1 MQTDLL
7 ESLNLGRHDRCCAA
21 LPPAAPPEPTGSR
34 RRRLWELG
42 PHAHCPVIGV
52 CLPLAAMRRL
62 ARKVLGGE
70 PVADDYEL
78 HCGVVTDCKWR
89 SRMAEAVQRELDRR
103 FMLPLRRAAAMKT
116 ESDLAAWWQEQGASK
131 DLPGALW
138 ATLTH
143 ARSTPALENHV
154 LGQVHMLQHQVGM
167 ATRVEL
173 ARFEA
178 MIDENNVLARGLAA
192 AQQRSARQVQDH
204 ARQVEQLQAELVR
217 ARGQALAA
225 QSVAEGLRQDLQAL
239 RDTVPQLDSRQALV
253 QRNALHEERMAVLRR
268 ALQRARGE
276 IERLREQ
283 IDAAN
288 EPAAALDSTSAT
300 DGDAAAPAGLQAA
313 VSGAALAAQA
323 VLCVGGRT
331 ASVPVYRR
339 LIESQG
345 ARFLH
350 HDGGAE
356 HSASQLE
363 STLAAADLVICQA
376 GCVSH
381 NAYWRVKDHCKR
393 TGKRCVFVDTPSRAG
408 LERALRSLAPPHVG
422 SAVADAPQPE
432 ARQPGEWP
440 ATS

>member
-1 MQTDLL
+1 LAVWTF
-7 ESLNLGRHDRCCAA
+7 GRHDRCCAA

-42 PHAHCPVIGV
+42 SHAHCPVIGV

-62 ARKVLGGE
+62 ARKVLNGE

-78 HCGVVTDCKWR
+78 HCGMVTDCKWR

-103 FMLPLRRAAAMKT
+103 FMLYLRHAAAMKS
-116 ESDLAAWWQEQGASK
+116 EEGLAAWWHEQSTSK

-143 ARSTPALENHV
+143 PRCTPALERHV
-154 LGQVHMLQHQVGM
+154 LGQVHMVQHQVGM

-173 ARFEA
+173 ARFESLV
-178 MIDENNVLARGLAA
+178 DENAVLARELAA
-192 AQQRSARQVQDH
+192 AQQRSARQAQGH
-204 ARQVEQLQAELVR
+204 ARHVELLQSELVR
-217 ARGQALAA
+217 LRGQAMAA
-225 QSVAEGLRQDLQAL
+225 HSAAEGLRQELQAL
-239 RDTVPQLDSRQALV
+239 RDTVPHLDSRQALAH
-253 QRNALHEERMAVLRR
+253 RNSRQEERMAVMLR
-268 ALQRARGE
+268 ALHKARGE
-276 IERLREQ
+276 IERLRERLE
-283 IDAAN
+283 AAN
-288 EPAAALDSTSAT
+288 EPIEALGYASIPESSTCSEPEARAAE
-300 DGDAAAPAGLQAA
+300 GGLP
-313 VSGAALAAQA
+313 LADQA

-339 LIESQG
+339 LVESQG

-350 HDGGAE
+350 HDGGEE

-393 TGKRCVFVDTPSRAG
+393 TGKRCVFIETPSRAG
-408 LERALRSLAPPHVG
+408 LERALSLLAPPDVVP
-422 SAVADAPQPE
+422 AVANVPQPE
-432 ARQPGEWP
+432 APRSGELP
-440 ATS
+440 VTS

>member
-1 MQTDLL
+1 MNPPADPAPLTGL
-7 ESLNLGRHDRCCAA
+7 EGWTFGRHDRCCAA
-21 LPPAAPPEPTGSR
+21 VPLHAPADATGSR

-52 CLPLAAMRRL
+52 CMPLAALRRL

-70 PVADDYEL
+70 PTGDDYEL
-78 HCGVVTDCKWR
+78 HRGVVADCR
-89 SRMAEAVQRELDRR
+89 HRTRLAEAVQRELDRR
-103 FMLPLRRAAAMKT
+103 FLLPLRQAAAIKT
-116 ESDLAAWWQEQGASK
+116 ESGLAAWWQEQSASK

-143 ARSTPALENHV
+143 ARCTPTLEHDV

-178 MIDENNVLARGLAA
+178 LIDENAVLARELAA
-192 AQQRSARQVQDH
+192 AQQRCTRQAEDH
-204 ARQVEQLQAELVR
+204 AQRVEALQSELVR
-217 ARGQALAA
+217 ARGQAMAA

-239 RDTVPQLDSRQALV
+239 RDTVPNLDSRQALA
-253 QRNALHEERMAVLRR
+253 QRNSQHEERMAVMLR

-276 IERLREQ
+276 VERLRGQLE
-283 IDAAN
+283 AAN
-288 EPAAALDSTSAT
+288 EPVEAVDGAT
-300 DGDAAAPAGLQAA
+300 VPGTNAVCKPGAPAARLGTP
-313 VSGAALAAQA
+313 LADQA

-331 ASVPVYRR
+331 ASVPLYRR
-339 LIESQG
+339 LVEGQG

-350 HDGGAE
+350 HDGGEE

-393 TGKRCVFVDTPSRAG
+393 TGKRCVFVETPSRAA
-408 LERALRSLAPPHVG
+408 LERALADVVQAP
-422 SAVADAPQPE
+422 
-432 ARQPGEWP
+432 
-440 ATS
+440 

>member
-1 MQTDLL
+1 MNKPADPVPTDLL
-7 ESLNLGRHDRCCAA
+7 ASLNLGRHDRCCAA
-21 LPPAAPPEPTGSR
+21 LPLAAPPEPTGSR

-42 PHAHCPVIGV
+42 AHAHCPVIGV

-78 HCGVVTDCKWR
+78 HCGMVTDCKWR
-89 SRMAEAVQRELDRR
+89 SRIAEAVQRELDRR

-143 ARSTPALENHV
+143 ARCTPALEHHV

-178 MIDENNVLARGLAA
+178 LIDENNVLARELAA
-192 AQQRSARQVQDH
+192 AQLRSARQVQEH

-217 ARGQALAA
+217 ARGQAVAA
-225 QSVAEGLRQDLQAL
+225 HSVAEGLRQDLQAL
-239 RDTVPQLDSRQALV
+239 RDSVPQLDSRQALV
-253 QRNALHEERMAVLRR
+253 QRNALQDERMAAMLR
-268 ALQRARGE
+268 ALQQARGE

-288 EPAAALDSTSAT
+288 EPTTALDSAT
-300 DGDAAAPAGLQAA
+300 TNGNASPPPVRHTADGGTP
-313 VSGAALAAQA
+313 LADQA

-350 HDGGAE
+350 HDGGEE

-393 TGKRCVFVDTPSRAG
+393 TGKRCVFVDTPSASS
-408 LERALRSLAPPHVG
+408 LQRAL
-422 SAVADAPQPE
+422 ADIHTQP
-432 ARQPGEWP
+432 
-440 ATS
+440 

>member
-1 MQTDLL
+1 MNKPADPTRPDPL
-7 ESLNLGRHDRCCAA
+7 EGWTFGRHDRCCAA
-21 LPPAAPPEPTGSR
+21 LPPAAPPEATGSR

-42 PHAHCPVIGV
+42 SHAHCPVIGV

-62 ARKVLGGE
+62 AHKVLGGE

-78 HCGVVTDCKWR
+78 HCGMVTDCKWR
-89 SRMAEAVQRELDRR
+89 SRIAEAVQRELDRR

-143 ARSTPALENHV
+143 ARCTPALENHV
-154 LGQVHMLQHQVGM
+154 LGQVHMAQHQVGM

-178 MIDENNVLARGLAA
+178 LIDENAVLARELAG
-192 AQQRSARQVQDH
+192 AQQRSMRQALDY
-204 ARQVEQLQAELVR
+204 ARQVEQLQSELVR
-217 ARGQALAA
+217 ARGQAMAA
-225 QSVAEGLRQDLQAL
+225 HSVAEGLRQDLQAL
-239 RDTVPQLDSRQALV
+239 RKTVPQLDSRQALV
-253 QRNALHEERMAVLRR
+253 QRNALQDERMAVMLR
-268 ALQRARGE
+268 ALQQARGE

-288 EPAAALDSTSAT
+288 EPAAALDGASPP
-300 DGDAAAPAGLQAA
+300 DGNASAPAVPHTADGGTPLTD
-313 VSGAALAAQA
+313 QA

-339 LIESQG
+339 LIESHG

-350 HDGGAE
+350 HDGGE
-356 HSASQLE
+356 EQSPGQLE

-393 TGKRCVFVDTPSRAG
+393 TGKRCVFVDTPSASS
-408 LERALRSLAPPHVG
+408 LQRAL
-422 SAVADAPQPE
+422 ADIHTQP
-432 ARQPGEWP
+432 
-440 ATS
+440 